1 MKLLMK
7 VLLLVA
13 FCISMPVAMAGSP
26 AAADAGTNGDGGNNE
41 QNMPVRIAVA
51 EHPEGMGY
59 REGAVHEIDITSIDG
74 LRIGNAQDYTAKT
87 GVTAI
92 LFTTKTLGGVDISG
106 GGPASRETPVL
117 SPTTAETPLNAI
129 VLSGGSAYGLAAGS
143 GVMQYL
149 EEHGI
154 GYNTGFALVPIV
166 CQSCIY
172 DLSYG
177 SSTLRPDAAMGYAAA
192 QDAMENN
199 HPQEGAVGAGTGAT
213 VGKICGMHRS
223 MKSGLGICAMQVGKL
238 KIGAIVAVNA
248 LGDIFDS
255 RNGKKIAGLMNEDR
269 SAFADTPTEL
279 YKIAA
284 PQDIFQKNNTT
295 IGVIVTNGK
304 FDKAALT
311 KIAAMTRSAYSRCIN
326 PVGTMADGDTIYA
339 ASCGEETADLNV
351 TGTLA
356 AAVMENAIRRAIE
369 ASRMDDAAYLKDC

>member
-1 MKLLMK
+1 
-7 VLLLVA
+7 
-13 FCISMPVAMAGSP
+13 MPVAMAGSP

-154 GYNTGFALVPIV
+154 GYNTGFA
-166 CQSCIY
+166 
-172 DLSYG
+172 
-177 SSTLRPDAAMGYAAA
+177 
-192 QDAMENN
+192 
-199 HPQEGAVGAGTGAT
+199 
-213 VGKICGMHRS
+213 
-223 MKSGLGICAMQVGKL
+223 
-238 KIGAIVAVNA
+238 
-248 LGDIFDS
+248 
-255 RNGKKIAGLMNEDR
+255 
-269 SAFADTPTEL
+269 
-279 YKIAA
+279 
-284 PQDIFQKNNTT
+284 
-295 IGVIVTNGK
+295 
-304 FDKAALT
+304 
-311 KIAAMTRSAYSRCIN
+311 
-326 PVGTMADGDTIYA
+326 
-339 ASCGEETADLNV
+339 
-351 TGTLA
+351 
-356 AAVMENAIRRAIE
+356 
-369 ASRMDDAAYLKDC
+369 